1 VGVSVELPSP
11 ATDESIGDA
20 DTARPPS
27 PAAISVRSLSKS
39 YGNRRVVVD
48 VSFDVGT
55 GVTALLGPN
64 GAGKTTILRCLTG
77 LLPWNQGTIEI
88 DGVDV
93 LSNPLAARRR
103 IGYLPERVAFPPEL
117 RVRSYLDYVARSKG
131 VARGLRRAEV
141 DRALE
146 RTDLTAVADRLVNNL
161 SKGFRQ
167 RVGLAQATIGEPP
180 VLVLDEPLAGV
191 DPLHVWDFRDVL
203 WEYGRDHAVV
213 LSTHVLPEAR
223 VLSDRVLVVVGGR
236 VAFDGSLVDAEL
248 SSVVTSRWRLG
259 VAGGSPEAVDA
270 LLARAGVTVIHRTES
285 GSSVNLVIDAAA
297 AGSIDAVVHGV
308 VAAGWR
314 LAHVEP
320 MTDLIEAALRSNA
333 SAAPREDHA

>member
-1 VGVSVELPSP
+1 
-11 ATDESIGDA
+11 
-20 DTARPPS
+20 
-27 PAAISVRSLSKS
+27 
-39 YGNRRVVVD
+39 
-48 VSFDVGT
+48 
-55 GVTALLGPN
+55 
-64 GAGKTTILRCLTG
+64 
-77 LLPWNQGTIEI
+77 
-88 DGVDV
+88 
-93 LSNPLAARRR
+93 
-103 IGYLPERVAFPPEL
+103 VAFPPEL

-131 VARGLRRAEV
+131 VARGLGRAVV